1 MPGVHDIRPG
11 NAPPPSGVG
20 RLPPEVEAAIAAIA
34 AEARCALPGVRV
46 LLFGSRA
53 RGDFRPDSDI
63 DLAVEHQGTS
73 VQWADFVNS
82 QLETAP
88 TLLSIDLLD
97 LAAASGDLRAKVYAE
112 GRPV

>member
-1 MPGVHDIRPG
+1 VPDVHNPRPRSTP
-11 NAPPPSGVG
+11 APSGAG

-34 AEARCALPGVRV
+34 AEARRALPGVRV

-53 RGDFRPDSDI
+53 RGDFRPESDI
-63 DLAVEHQGTS
+63 DLAFEHQGSS
-73 VQWADFVNS
+73 VQWADFVNA

-88 TLLSIDLLD
+88 TLLAIDLLD
-97 LAAASGDLRAKVYAE
+97 LSVASDDLRAKVYAE